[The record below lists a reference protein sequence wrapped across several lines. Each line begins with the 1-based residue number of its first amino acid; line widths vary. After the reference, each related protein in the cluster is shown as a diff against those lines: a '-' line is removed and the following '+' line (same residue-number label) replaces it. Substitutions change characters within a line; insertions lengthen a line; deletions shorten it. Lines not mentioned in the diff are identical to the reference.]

1 MQSDDIIEL
10 TSRLSRKP
18 ISILIAD
25 DSESNQDLFAL
36 YFKKTSCTLDF
47 ADNGRQ
53 AVEKFKTT
61 RYDIVLMDILM
72 PVMDG
77 LTAIREIRSFERDND
92 RTPVPVLAVTANSFE
107 EDRQQALDAGCSGFL
122 AKPIRKSRMLECV
135 AQTMERLTA

>member
-10 TSRLSRKP
+10 TTRLSRKP

-25 DSESNQDLFAL
+25 DSECNQDLFAL
-36 YFKKTSCTLDF
+36 YFKNTSCTLDF
-47 ADNGRQ
+47 ADNGSQ
-53 AVEKFKTT
+53 AVDKFKTT

-92 RTPVPVLAVTANSFE
+92 RTPVPVLAVTASSFE
-107 EDRQQALDAGCSGFL
+107 EDRQQALDAGCTGFL
-122 AKPIRKSRMLECV
+122 TKPIRKNRILECV